1 MNIHVLPEQI
11 ANQIAAGEVIERP
24 ANVVKELLENSL
36 DADAKTID
44 IQFRKGG
51 SSYICVSDDG
61 KGMDEQDAHLCFT
74 RHATSKLKR
83 LEDLYALHSFG
94 FRGEALPSIASISK
108 TTLRTCDNDH
118 LVGTEI
124 ELMGGEVRSKNLC
137 TRTRGST
144 FTVEQLFFN
153 IPVRRKF
160 LKSESTES
168 AHIINSV
175 RLYALAYPHVHF
187 TLTEDFRQIFSSPT
201 CVSLEERVD
210 EIWPRRSCRHWIPLK
225 FDKNAVS
232 ISGLICPPGYGYA
245 GAQEVYIFLN
255 RRPIASLCL
264 LGIIREC
271 YRTYLPPKT
280 YPAVFLFICLPEADV
295 DINVHPAKR
304 EVRFKNEQILRQYVF
319 EALSTALQTHVKTV
333 GSVSTIPQ
341 EKEAQEACNTADMD
355 KPFLA
360 PTPSQWVC
368 GNKEAVENAMECN
381 NFKSVEDGRQLDDK
395 VRHCEMKTTIVQDD
409 VKDRWNGE
417 KIQQNIVKDHHLAH
431 LTFLNVWQ
439 KRYALYENK
448 TYLLFFD
455 CKAACARI
463 CFEKSLSQL
472 QQRTLYLQ
480 NLLLPHTFTLSP
492 LQSASLKRNLVFL
505 NEQKICS
512 LRHLNENQFLLD
524 ALPQCID
531 VNRANLFVENLL
543 LELDNYGKLQDRLTW
558 INDVACMLSKQV
570 FLSEL
575 SESRVEYFRQ
585 ELSYCN
591 NVVTD
596 PEGNLIWYILSVK
609 DLEHLSLHGPE
620 V

>member
-124 ELMGGEVRSKNLC
+124 ELVGGEVRSKNLC
-137 TRTRGST
+137 TRMRGST

-168 AHIINSV
+168 AHIVNSV
-175 RLYALAYPHVHF
+175 RLYALAYPDVHF

-210 EIWPRRSCRHWIPLK
+210 EIWPRRACKHWISLK

-255 RRPIASLCL
+255 KRPIASLCL

-280 YPAVFLFICLPEADV
+280 YPAVFLFIRLPEADV

-319 EALSTALQTHVKTV
+319 EALSTALQAHVKTV
-333 GSVSTIPQ
+333 ESVSVVPQ
-341 EKEAQEACNTADMD
+341 EKEVQGTCNAAVMD
-355 KPFLA
+355 KPFGA
-360 PTPSQWVC
+360 SAPSQWVC
-368 GNKEAVENAMECN
+368 SEQEATENAMEGN
-381 NFKSVEDGRQLDDK
+381 NLQNVEDFLQLDAK
-395 VRHCEMKTTIVQDD
+395 AHHWEIETITEQDGA
-409 VKDRWNGE
+409 KEQWNEE
-417 KIQQNIVKDHHLAH
+417 KIQQDIVKDSNLSH
-431 LTFLNVWQ
+431 LTFLSVWQ
-439 KRYALYENK
+439 RRYALYENK

-455 CKAACARI
+455 CKAACARV

-492 LQSASLKRNLVFL
+492 LQSVSLKRNLGFL

-531 VNRANLFVENLL
+531 VNKANLFVENLL

-558 INDVACMLSKQV
+558 INDIACLLAKQV

-585 ELSYCN
+585 ELSHCN

-596 PEGNLIWYILSVK
+596 PEGNLIWHILSVK
-609 DLEHLSLHGPE
+609 DLDRLSLRGQKR
-620 V
+620 

>member
-1 MNIHVLPEQI
+1 MNIYVLPEQV

-36 DADAKTID
+36 DADAKTIS

-124 ELMGGEVRSKNLC
+124 ELVGGEIRSKNLC
-137 TRTRGST
+137 ARTRGST

-168 AHIINSV
+168 AHIVNSV
-175 RLYALAYPHVHF
+175 RLYALAYPNVHF

-210 EIWPRRSCRHWIPLK
+210 EIWPRRSCKHWIPLK

-255 RRPIASLCL
+255 KRPIASLCL

-280 YPAVFLFICLPEADV
+280 YPAVFLFICLPETDV

-319 EALSTALQTHVKTV
+319 EALSTALRTHAKVV
-333 GSVSTIPQ
+333 ESVSAMPQ
-341 EKEAQEACNTADMD
+341 EKEAQGACNIAAMD

-360 PTPSQWVC
+360 PTSSQWVHSE
-368 GNKEAVENAMECN
+368 KETRENAMECYRIQ
-381 NFKSVEDGRQLDDK
+381 SVEDGLQLDDG
-395 VRHCEMKTTIVQDD
+395 VHHCGMKTTTVQDD
-409 VKDRWNGE
+409 IKEQWNGE
-417 KIQQNIVKDHHLAH
+417 KIQQNIVKTCNLAH
-431 LTFLNVWQ
+431 LTFLSVWQ

-455 CKAACARI
+455 CKAACTRI

-492 LQSASLKRNLVFL
+492 LQSASLKRNLEFL

-524 ALPQCID
+524 ALPQCVD

-558 INDVACMLSKQV
+558 INDVACMLAKQV

-575 SESRVEYFRQ
+575 SEARVAYFRQ
-585 ELSYCN
+585 ELSHCN

-596 PEGNLIWYILSVK
+596 PEGNLIWHILSVK
-609 DLEHLSLHGPE
+609 DLDHLSLHP
-620 V
+620 

>member
-1 MNIHVLPEQI
+1 MNIHVLPEQV

-44 IQFRKGG
+44 IQFRRGG

-108 TTLRTCDNDH
+108 TTLQTCDNDH

-124 ELMGGEVRSKNLC
+124 EVIGGEVRSKNLC

-168 AHIINSV
+168 AHIINGV
-175 RLYALAYPHVHF
+175 RLYALAYPNVHF

-210 EIWPRRSCRHWIPLK
+210 EIWPRRACKHWIPLK
-225 FDKNAVS
+225 FDKNAIS

-255 RRPIASLCL
+255 KRPIASLCL

-280 YPAVFLFICLPEADV
+280 YPAVFLFIRLPEADV

-333 GSVSTIPQ
+333 ESLSIMPQ
-341 EKEAQEACNTADMD
+341 EKEVQGICNTAVMD
-355 KPFLA
+355 KSFLA

-368 GNKEAVENAMECN
+368 SEKEATEEAKERS
-381 NFKSVEDGRQLDDK
+381 NFQSIEDGLQLDDRK
-395 VRHCEMKTTIVQDD
+395 HHCEVKTTTPQDD
-409 VKDRWNGE
+409 IKEQWNIE
-417 KIQQNIVKDHHLAH
+417 KVQQNIAKDCNLAH
-431 LTFLNVWQ
+431 LTFLSVWQ

-448 TYLLFFD
+448 MHLLFFD

-492 LQSASLKRNLVFL
+492 LQSASLKRNLGFL

-531 VNRANLFVENLL
+531 VNKASLFVENLL

-558 INDVACMLSKQV
+558 INDVACLLAKQV

-575 SESRVEYFRQ
+575 SEVRVAYFRQ

-596 PEGNLIWYILSVK
+596 PEGNLIWHTLSVK
-609 DLEHLSLHGPE
+609 DLEHLGLQ
-620 V
+620 VQRM

>member
-1 MNIHVLPEQI
+1 MNIHVLPEQV

-61 KGMDEQDAHLCFT
+61 RGMDEQDAHLCFT

-108 TTLRTCDNDH
+108 TTLWTCDNDH

-168 AHIINSV
+168 AHIVNSV
-175 RLYALAYPHVHF
+175 RLYALAYPNVHF

-210 EIWPRRSCRHWIPLK
+210 EIWPRRSCKHWIPLK

-245 GAQEVYIFLN
+245 GTQEVYIFLN
-255 RRPIASLCL
+255 KRPIASLCL

-280 YPAVFLFICLPEADV
+280 YPAVFLFIRLPETDV
-295 DINVHPAKR
+295 DINVHPSKR

-319 EALSTALQTHVKTV
+319 EALSTALQTHVKTMGNV
-333 GSVSTIPQ
+333 PAMPQ
-341 EKEAQEACNTADMD
+341 EKAAQWAVATMD
-355 KPFLA
+355 KPLGVCL
-360 PTPSQWVC
+360 PSQWVC
-368 GNKEAVENAMECN
+368 NEKEATENAKESN
-381 NFKSVEDGRQLDDK
+381 PIQSVEDGLQRDNG
-395 VRHCEMKTTIVQDD
+395 VHHYEMETTTDQDD
-409 VKDRWNGE
+409 IKELWKGE
-417 KIQQNIVKDHHLAH
+417 TIQQNIVQEPTLAH
-431 LTFLNVWQ
+431 LTFLSVWQ

-492 LQSASLKRNLVFL
+492 LQSVSLKRNLGFL

-575 SESRVEYFRQ
+575 SEARVAYFRQ
-585 ELSYCN
+585 ELSRCN
-591 NVVTD
+591 NIVTD
-596 PEGNLIWYILSVK
+596 PEGNLIWHILSVK
-609 DLEHLSLHGPE
+609 DLEHLSLH
-620 V
+620 VQKM